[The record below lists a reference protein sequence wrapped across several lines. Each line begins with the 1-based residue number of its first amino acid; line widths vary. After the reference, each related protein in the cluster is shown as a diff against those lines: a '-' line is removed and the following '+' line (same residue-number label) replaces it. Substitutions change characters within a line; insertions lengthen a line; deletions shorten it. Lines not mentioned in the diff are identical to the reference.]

1 MKKFRI
7 LTLASV
13 FALSGLMTGC
23 DLFGSD
29 DSSNTSPTVSETRFD
44 NTTLT
49 ADGTS
54 ATAIRG
60 IVSDDKAG
68 MSVSFKVLN
77 SANADKSADFDITF
91 TQVPSNEKEWSI
103 GSPTQGGGKIKAK
116 TSAANG
122 SYKLQVSV
130 KDADGASSSAEISFS
145 VGGGT
150 TVVNLS
156 EASVS
161 LGGSGSALPSFLDA
175 DGMVAMGAKAAS
187 ADPAA
192 VDLRFNN
199 TSDSKNEVRA
209 PSADAGLTSA
219 NGWTTKNA
227 TKFHKVAAGSY
238 AAATTA
244 AAVQALYV
252 EGTAQSTQLILA
264 DGDELVVKTVEGN
277 YRIIKV
283 NITKNSGATNVE
295 FSVKGKK

>member
-7 LTLASV
+7 LTLASIL
-13 FALSGLMTGC
+13 AAAGMMTGC

-29 DSSNTSPTVSETRFD
+29 SSSNTSPTVSETRLD
-44 NTTLT
+44 NATLT

-68 MSVSFKVLN
+68 MSVTFKVLN
-77 SANADKSADFDITF
+77 STSADKSADFDITF
-91 TQVPSNEKEWSI
+91 TQVPSSNDEWSL
-103 GSPTQGGGKIKAK
+103 GSPTEGGAKIKTK
-116 TSAANG
+116 TSAASG
-122 SYKLQVSV
+122 SYKLQITV
-130 KDADGASSSAEISFS
+130 KDADGASTSAEISFS
-145 VGGGT
+145 VVGGS

-156 EASVS
+156 ESTVN
-161 LGGSGSALPSFLDA
+161 LGGSGSSLPSFLDV
-175 DGMVAMGAKAAS
+175 DGMVAMGASAAK

-209 PSADAGLTSA
+209 PSEDASLTSA
-219 NGWTTKNA
+219 NGWTTKNP
-227 TKFHKVAAGSY
+227 TKFLKVAAGSY
-238 AAATTA
+238 AASTTND
-244 AAVQALYV
+244 AVKALYV
-252 EGTAQSTQLILA
+252 EASAQSTQLILA

-277 YRIIKV
+277 YRLIKV
-283 NITKNSGATNVE
+283 SITANSGKTNVE